1 VAFCINT
8 KLHQRNQKLG
18 ATLGNRAK
26 GNIHFTDGV
35 PAQHQP
41 SPTTS
46 RHSHFY
52 MGGMSSLNHIHR
64 RHFYNNIGG
73 NTMLSSTL
81 GVVSLVAIT
90 FVILQACA

>member
-1 VAFCINT
+1 
-8 KLHQRNQKLG
+8 
-18 ATLGNRAK
+18 
-26 GNIHFTDGV
+26 
-35 PAQHQP
+35 
-41 SPTTS
+41 
-46 RHSHFY
+46 
-52 MGGMSSLNHIHR
+52 MGGMSSLNHVHR